1 MYFIAFFI
9 EFLELDLKDGDYNIK
24 QTPKRSIFVP
34 KIEKVVFRL
43 YYIVIVKP
51 NQIHELGNYL
61 FEEDAMTS
69 SLVIQRY

>member
-34 KIEKVVFRL
+34 KIWVRQDKIEKVVFRL

-51 NQIHELGNYL
+51 N
-61 FEEDAMTS
+61 
-69 SLVIQRY
+69 